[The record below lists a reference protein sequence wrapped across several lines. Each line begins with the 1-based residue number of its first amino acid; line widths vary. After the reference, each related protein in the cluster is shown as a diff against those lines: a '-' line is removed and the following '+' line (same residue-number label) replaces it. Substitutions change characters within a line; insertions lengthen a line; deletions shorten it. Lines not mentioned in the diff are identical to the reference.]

1 MRSAGGTLALG
12 VAILVA
18 GFLLDGE
25 PLLAAGAGL
34 VFLAAGAT
42 LWVAFA
48 SRGATIERDV
58 SERRIVEDEPLAM
71 RIVVTAATPWPGGEV
86 RDALLPEPASLRPGR
101 RRAVLRIEARFARR
115 GVRDLPAP
123 ALVLRDPLGLASREV
138 RAVHDAQI
146 LVLPRTFPVGGAAGG
161 PGAERAT
168 GVKALLAGAAL
179 TEFDGLAPY
188 RDGAPATR
196 IHWPALARGAGLLE
210 RRLRPDAD
218 ARPLVVLDARAPR
231 DDEALDAA
239 VRAAASLCLALA
251 RAGGCA
257 ALLPG
262 ERRPRTVERDLAGWP
277 SLHARFALVIP
288 GPLPALG
295 AFGTRT
301 GPVFYVAARAIA
313 RPPAAAAR
321 ASAGRLALVVP
332 AALAG
337 RTPSFSVAGC
347 NGYAARGS
355 GRVAA

>member
-1 MRSAGGTLALG
+1 MRSAAGTLALG
-12 VAILVA
+12 VAILTA

-34 VFLAAGAT
+34 VFLAGGAM
-42 LWVAFA
+42 LWVAVA
-48 SRGATIERDV
+48 SGGATIEREV
-58 SERRIVEDEPLAM
+58 GERRIVEDEPLAV
-71 RIVVTAATPWPGGEV
+71 RIAVHAPGPWPGGEV
-86 RDALLPEPASLRPGR
+86 RDELLPEPASLRPGR
-101 RRAVLRIEARFARR
+101 RRARIHIQARFARR
-115 GVRDLPAP
+115 GMRDLPAP
-123 ALVLRDPLGLASREV
+123 LLVLRDPLGLASREV
-138 RAVHDAQI
+138 RGGGDAQV
-146 LVLPRTFPVGGAAGG
+146 LVLPRTFPVRGADGGS
-161 PGAERAT
+161 GAERAT

-188 RDGAPATR
+188 REGAPAAR

-218 ARPLVVLDARAPR
+218 ARPLVVLDARAPH
-231 DDEALDAA
+231 DEEALDAA
-239 VRAAASLCLALA
+239 VRAAASLCLALG
-251 RAGGCA
+251 RGGGCA

-262 ERRPRTVERDLAGWP
+262 ERRPRTLEPDLAAWP
-277 SLHARFALVIP
+277 SLHAKLALVGP
-288 GPLPALG
+288 GPSPAFG

-301 GPVFYVAARAIA
+301 GPVFYVAARALA

-337 RTPSFSVAGC
+337 RAPSFSVAGC
-347 NGYAARGS
+347 HGYPARES